1 MNGKFSHIA
10 RALIFLLATLT
21 ACSDEQQI
29 DLKEDSWQGNHK
41 IALSLKA
48 APETSRGTRAVSVPV
63 DEGNGT
69 GYQVK
74 DFVIFQFDQNGNR
87 LVDPKYY
94 EYNPGKSGQT
104 IPIVLPT
111 EDGIEYTIVVLANFH
126 NKLADFVFADATTLD
141 KLMEKYQKFEK
152 LEDSYK
158 DNGTGYDLLMNGY
171 TTIRKNTSSLNV
183 ELYRNVAKF
192 TLTIT
197 NPATS
202 GVILKSAQVKSVPTK
217 IDYFYHLIEDKKP
230 TALTAPYPA
239 HNKFTTFDYPI
250 EEFEV
255 SPGEGAK
262 VLTYY
267 LPCHLMG
274 TNTNSISEKTKGN
287 YAPDYATFIEL
298 YGVSKDGNTF
308 TRYRFYL
315 GDNWTNDYNI
325 KPNYHYQL
333 PIKFS
338 SIGNPQADTRVQ
350 HVGGIIEEPD
360 ANSYIVNPLPID
372 EQRMYKIPVAWRIN
386 TYWTKEEAANYI
398 PSSTAYT
405 IIGENEWAADIIWQS
420 SDQQLIEFYDDN
432 GRTGNEGRMSPKYRG
447 QKPLCFKP
455 QKGAKGN
462 VLVGVYRTDQA
473 NANDPTK
480 REYSWYW
487 HLWITD
493 YNPNDCVNQ
502 NWDERF
508 KLSVTNGEVHRYKGT
523 LWDDENAIYHNK
535 WIMDRFLG
543 AFDNSGT
550 DNQSYGLYYR
560 FGTHLPYQGNFEKN
574 YRYNSQTDTFIS
586 FNITN
591 SSYIFK
597 RFQHILYPTVWGKGS
612 NDDYIADNE
621 EYRNNIWNDPTWNI
635 ERQGGKTKKSFF
647 DPCPPGWRIPEKNF
661 LECKGTGGTSRTL
674 IIYMDNVIGSDNKAV
689 YPLNGGKESGTGH
702 GWINQFTMVHS
713 STPSGYTVW
722 TVLSQD
728 NTNGYIWFNGSSHVG
743 LRTTATAIRPVQE

>member
-1 MNGKFSHIA
+1 MNGKFFHIA
-10 RALIFLLATLT
+10 CAFILLLATLT

-29 DLKEDSWQGNHK
+29 DLKEDSWQGNHQ

-48 APETSRGTRAVSVPV
+48 VPETSRGTRAVSVPV
-63 DEGNGT
+63 DEGNGA
-69 GYQVK
+69 GYKVK

-94 EYNPGKSGQT
+94 EYNPGESGQT
-104 IPIVLPT
+104 IPIILPT

-126 NKLADFVFADATTLD
+126 NKLADIVFADATTLD

-158 DNGTGYDLLMNGY
+158 YNGTGYDLLMNGY

-217 IDYFYHLIEDKKP
+217 IDYFYHLLEDKKT
-230 TALTAPYPA
+230 TALTSPYPT

-250 EEFEV
+250 DEFDV
-255 SPGEGAK
+255 RPGDGDMT
-262 VLTYY
+262 LTYY

-274 TNTNSISEKTKGN
+274 TNNNSISEKTKGN
-287 YAPDYATFIEL
+287 YAPDYATFIEM
-298 YGVSKDGNTF
+298 YGVSVDGNTY

-315 GDNWTNDYNI
+315 GDNWINDYNI

-338 SIGNPQADTRVQ
+338 SIGDPQADTRVQ
-350 HVGGIIEEPD
+350 HVSGFIEEPD
-360 ANSYIVNPLPID
+360 ANSYIVNPLPIE

-386 TYWTKEEAANYI
+386 TYWTKEADEGNI
-398 PSSTAYT
+398 TISPTSFT
-405 IIGENEWAADIIWQS
+405 IIGENKWAADIIWQS

-455 QKGAKGN
+455 KKGAKGN

-473 NANDPTK
+473 NADDPKK
-480 REYSWYW
+480 REYSWSW

-493 YNPNDCVNQ
+493 YNPDECINQ

-508 KLSVTNGEVHRYKGT
+508 KMSVTNGEVHRYTGS

-535 WIMDRFLG
+535 WIMDRYLG
-543 AFDNSGT
+543 ALESKGT
-550 DNQSYGLYYR
+550 SLEV
-560 FGTHLPYQGNFEKN
+560 FGTYYKFGVQIPTQSIYNKY
-574 YRYNSQTDTFIS
+574 YRYNQSTDKFES
-586 FNITN
+586 FSLSN
-591 SSYIFK
+591 SSSLKRYEMVMHPIIFSTSVVPENPYTK
-597 RFQHILYPTVWGKGS
+597 NLW
-612 NDDYIADNE
+612 DDPD
-621 EYRNNIWNDPTWNI
+621 WNVSL
-635 ERQGGKTKKSFF
+635 QGGTTKKSFF
-647 DPCPPGWRIPEKNF
+647 DPCPPGWRIPIKDFMTVKNVGVAGVGHTAF
-661 LECKGTGGTSRTL
+661 CDNILNSDNTAWYRATGGKTSW
-674 IIYMDNVIGSDNKAV
+674 
-689 YPLNGGKESGTGH
+689 SGMA
-702 GWINQFTMVHS
+702 WDWFNCNS
-713 STPSGYTVW
+713 STPSDINYCYALCATG
-722 TVLSQD
+722 
-728 NTNGYIWFNGSSHVG
+728 NTMLWSNNAGNAGQ
-743 LRTTATAIRPVQE
+743 RAPAKTIRPIQE

>member
-1 MNGKFSHIA
+1 MNGNFFQIA
-10 RALIFLLATLT
+10 CAFILFLATLS
-21 ACSDEQQI
+21 ACSNEQQI
-29 DLKEDSWQGNHK
+29 DLKEDSCQGNHQ
-41 IALSLKA
+41 ITLSLKA
-48 APETSRGTRAVSVPV
+48 VPETSRGTRAVSVPV
-63 DEGNGT
+63 DEGNSV
-69 GYQVK
+69 GYKVK

-94 EYNPGKSGQT
+94 EYNPGESGQT
-104 IPIVLPT
+104 IPIMLPT
-111 EDGIEYTIVVLANFH
+111 EDGIEYTIVVLANSH
-126 NKLADFVFADATTLD
+126 NKLADITFAEATTLD
-141 KLMEKYQKFEK
+141 KLMEKYQKLEK

-158 DNGTGYDLLMNGY
+158 YNGTGYDLLMNGY

-250 EEFEV
+250 DEFEV
-255 SPGEGAK
+255 RPGEGAK

-338 SIGNPQADTRVQ
+338 SIGDPQADTRVQ

-360 ANSYIVNPLPID
+360 ANSYIVNPLPIE

-386 TYWTKEEAANYI
+386 TFWTKEADEGNI
-398 PSSTAYT
+398 TISPTSYT
-405 IIGENEWAADIIWQS
+405 IIGENKWAADILCQTS
-420 SDQQLIEFYDDN
+420 NEKLIQFYDENGLPSDN
-432 GRTGNEGRMSPKYRG
+432 PIYHG

-455 QKGAKGN
+455 IKGAEGN
-462 VLVGVYRTDQA
+462 VIIGVYRTDQT
-473 NANDPTK
+473 NANDYTK
-480 REYSWYW
+480 REYSWTW

-493 YNPNDCVNQ
+493 YNPDECRNQ
-502 NWDERF
+502 NWEGRF
-508 KLSVTNGEVHRYKGT
+508 KLPVTGGEVHRFTGDS
-523 LWDDENAIYHNK
+523 WDTKYQNQ
-535 WIMDRFLG
+535 WMMDRFLG
-543 AFDNSGT
+543 AFGNNENKYNEAKGIYYNFGRKDPYINSKLYRPNGGSFT
-550 DNQSYGLYYR
+550 NISYYKDISVVQTTTMDSYVRFPYYITSGYADTKVLY
-560 FGTHLPYQGNFEKN
+560 
-574 YRYNSQTDTFIS
+574 
-586 FNITN
+586 
-591 SSYIFK
+591 
-597 RFQHILYPTVWGKGS
+597 S
-612 NDDYIADNE
+612 NDYVFNHWDNP
-621 EYRNNIWNDPTWNI
+621 NWNKNKK
-635 ERQGGKTKKSFF
+635 GKLKKKSFF
-647 DPCPPGWRIPEKNF
+647 DPCPPGWRVIENDVWTNLELKNVT
-661 LECKGTGGTSRTL
+661 TGF
-674 IIYMDNVIGSDNKAV
+674 IIYCDGIEGSENTDFIPKNA
-689 YPLNGGKESGTGH
+689 YWNGDFCT
-702 GWINQFTMVHS
+702 IFTSNPS
-713 STPSGYTVW
+713 STENAAITYHSNPSKIFLQSLGR
-722 TVLSQD
+722 SRRCS
-728 NTNGYIWFNGSSHVG
+728 I
-743 LRTTATAIRPVQE
+743 RAIQYDEEADE